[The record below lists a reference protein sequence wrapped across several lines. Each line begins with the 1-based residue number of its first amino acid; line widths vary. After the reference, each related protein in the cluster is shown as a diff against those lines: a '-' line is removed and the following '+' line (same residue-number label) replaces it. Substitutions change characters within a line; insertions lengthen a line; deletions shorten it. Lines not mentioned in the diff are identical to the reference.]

1 MNIPTRETT
10 VTKIIGSITTY
21 HGTEHAYLVGHDL
34 KIVAVL
40 KGFDADNPDPDGVQ
54 ILTTDAEVEAAGG
67 VRATDRVEVVPWIDV
82 DGGRWSFVTSDPL
95 ACDLECFSHLVE
107 GR

>member
-1 MNIPTRETT
+1 MDN
-10 VTKIIGSITTY
+10 IIGTVTTY

-34 KIVAVL
+34 KIITVI

-54 ILTTDAEVEAAGG
+54 ILTTDAEIAAAGG
-67 VRATDRVEVVPWIDV
+67 VSARDRVEVVPWIEDK

-95 ACDLECFSHLVE
+95 AADLECFAHLTE
-107 GR
+107 PR

>member
-1 MNIPTRETT
+1 MDKT
-10 VTKIIGSITTY
+10 IGSTT
-21 HGTEHAYLVGHDL
+21 TLVGLDGHPYL
-34 KIVAVL
+34 RGFQVRIVAVL

-67 VRATDRVEVVPWIDV
+67 VRATDRVEVVPWIEDK

-95 ACDLECFSHLVE
+95 AADLECFAHLTE
-107 GR
+107 AR